1 MIKNIL
7 AFIGALAVIAAVVA
21 LAVVKPWK
29 NADVVETDGNAAPA
43 VKFDALRPDGVVVER
58 VHIDAGKKP
67 RAVLY
72 ISFAEYFN
80 APVLLRAFDRSG
92 NEVGRSRRVLSGD
105 REDAGYAD
113 FEFDAR
119 VPMKAVT
126 FLTLTKSTADAVPA
140 LLVPAEEALP
150 AEPVPAA
157 ENPASAAD
165 AAVPA
170 PRQEEEAPLPPPALD
185 ETPVVPAP

>member
-7 AFIGALAVIAAVVA
+7 AFLGALALIAAVVA

-43 VKFDALRPDGVVVER
+43 VKFDALRADGVVVER

-72 ISFAEYFN
+72 VSFAEYFN

-92 NEVGRSRRVLSGD
+92 NEVGRSKRVLSGD

-126 FLTLTKSTADAVPA
+126 FLTLTKSKADAVPA
-140 LLVPAEEALP
+140 LLVPAEDVLP
-150 AEPVPAA
+150 AELVP
-157 ENPASAAD
+157 AAD
-165 AAVPA
+165 AAAPA
-170 PRQEEEAPLPPPALD
+170 PQQEEEAPLPPPALD
-185 ETPVVPAP
+185 EAPVVPAA

>member
-7 AFIGALAVIAAVVA
+7 AFIGALALIAAVVA

-29 NADVVETDGNAAPA
+29 NADVVEPDGTAAPA
-43 VKFDALRPDGVVVER
+43 VKFDALRADGVVVER

-72 ISFAEYFN
+72 VSFAEYFN

-92 NEVGRSRRVLSGD
+92 NEVGRSKRVLSGD

-126 FLTLTKSTADAVPA
+126 FLTLTNSPADAVPA

-150 AEPVPAA
+150 AAPAPAPETPVPASDA
-157 ENPASAAD
+157 AVRAPQQGEAAPPPPPAPDGSP
-165 AAVPA
+165 AVPA
-170 PRQEEEAPLPPPALD
+170 P
-185 ETPVVPAP
+185 